1 MALFLREE
9 DVRRLLSME
18 HALGAVEN
26 AFVEQARG
34 NAANFPRQRSASHG
48 VSINILCATSAA
60 LDAAA
65 IKCYPIVRND
75 ISVGSS
81 FTVLVYRISTGAM
94 IGVLEANALGQIR
107 TGAASGI
114 ATKYLAR
121 AESRVMTLF
130 GCGWQ
135 AESQLEAISEVLPK
149 LERVNVVG
157 RSTERAQR
165 FCRVM
170 AERLDVELVVSG
182 DPERAVGEADVITTI
197 TGSREPV
204 FDGRWLRP
212 GVHINAAGS
221 NFAEKCE
228 IDSIAVRRADLIVV
242 DDVSVARSES
252 GDLLAAEEAGGLDW
266 ANVKALC
273 QVVSGAEQTRMSPT
287 QITLFESHGLGLE
300 DLAVAVRTLE
310 LARAQ
315 GVGTEVP
322 IR

>member
-1 MALFLREE
+1 MALLLQEE
-9 DVRRLLSME
+9 DVRRLLTME
-18 HALGAVEN
+18 HALTAVED
-26 AFVEQARG
+26 AFRAQARG
-34 NAANFPRQRSASHG
+34 EASNFPRQRNASPG
-48 VSINILCATSAA
+48 VDMNILCAASTA

-65 IKCYPIVRND
+65 IKCYPVVRQD

-94 IGVLEANALGQIR
+94 IGVLEANTLGQIR
-107 TGAASGI
+107 TGAASGV

-130 GCGWQ
+130 GSGWQ
-135 AESQLEAISEVLPK
+135 AESQLEAIARVLPK

-157 RSTERAQR
+157 RSAERAQR
-165 FCRVM
+165 FCRTM
-170 AERLDVELVVSG
+170 AKRLDVELVASG
-182 DPERAVGEADVITTI
+182 EPERAVREADVITTI

-221 NFAEKCE
+221 NFAEKQE
-228 IDSIAVRRADLIVV
+228 LDSAAVQRSDLIVV
-242 DDVSVARSES
+242 DDVAVARIES
-252 GDLLAAEEAGGLDW
+252 GDLLAAEAKDGLDW
-266 ANVKALC
+266 SRVQALC
-273 QVVSGAEQTRMSPT
+273 HVVAGAAPRRTSPE

-300 DLAVAVRTLE
+300 DLAVAARVLE
-310 LARAQ
+310 LAR
-315 GVGTEVP
+315 GEEIGIEVP